1 MILVFLVITYFGP
14 TVKGAAVKD
23 HVSCDRDYAKVG
35 CFKEFHN
42 ATAHNLLITDKDD
55 QSDAYQGFELDWDK
69 MKESIHSIA
78 CRCSQKSQEEGY
90 DFFYIIHWAECWS
103 SKTLGVIL
111 DIDKASQRSSKCF
124 NANFLECDDKHV
136 EECVGGS
143 EEKTNA
149 VYLYKI
155 LKGHNSS
162 EPAIDGGLSN
172 WSEYSECSAS
182 CGDGIKERE
191 RTCTNPIPSGA
202 GKGCV
207 GELSEAVKCNLGKC
221 PAIIEI
227 QSYKVLEPSETLIL
241 KEEFPLV
248 KGKLIATLK
257 IMNKEYSISFEVKPT
272 SFEKGWKS
280 VIHLTLGNNFVTYG
294 DRNPGIWFHENG
306 LGGLHICSAVS
317 SYRNLCKD
325 TNPIQIDKWS
335 TIKVTQQ
342 FSEGSYVYSIYI
354 NGENIFSTIN
364 TDPRNF
370 ENVKVFMADPWHN
383 AQNGFV
389 RNLRI
394 INGNEGK
401 LLVQE
406 TQLIRGNLL
415 AVLPKLDLQYIVSF
429 DIKPNSFSKDWR
441 NVLHFTIGSDVT
453 NYGDRVPGVWF
464 HNNGDGSLCIAAPIN
479 GNLNR
484 FFITKPVLEKEWS
497 HVEVSQQLENGAY
510 MYTISLNGEKV
521 FSEQNTVPQYFENVE
536 VYTSDPWYP
545 AQDGLIKNLILVNGK
560 KDEPTPIAA
569 IVRPKESVD
578 QPIQQ
583 ELKKSKLTVTLS
595 RLEKEYTVSFKIKPV
610 SYSQGWKSV
619 IHLTK
624 GQNIGRYGDRTPA
637 AWFHHDGS
645 GKLTIASAINGNSN
659 YYFNT
664 QPLPLNEWSSF
675 QISQYRVN
683 GVYTF
688 VVYLNGHTIHSVE
701 NSKPESFEN
710 IKVYLGDPWY
720 DTQPG
725 FIKDLSII
733 NGNVEKLLKDKETH
747 LVQRNLVANIPK
759 FGKIYRVSFDVK
771 PNSFSKG
778 WHNVIHF
785 TVGSDADKY
794 GDRVPGVWFHNN
806 GDGSLHIAAPING
819 DINRYFDTTPLPLN
833 DWSHI
838 EISQQLENNIYIYK
852 IQLNGENVFSE
863 VNSQPKSFDN
873 VKVYASDPWYLAQ
886 DGLIKNL
893 VIINRQPDEE
903 FLQNAVVVGAD
914 VVEDATEHTIV
925 KDNLIAELP
934 SLEKTYSVSFK
945 IKPTLYSQGWKSV
958 IHLTIGQ
965 NIGRYGDRTP
975 AVWFLHDGSGR
986 LTIASA
992 INDNAN
998 YYFHTEPLQLNKWS
1012 SVQISQVRI
1021 KEVHTFIVYIDGKV
1035 IHSVENTKPQSFKN
1049 VKVYTADPWYDTQDG
1064 SLKDLRIINGNVE
1077 KLIEDRETP
1086 LVQRNQVAVIPKL
1099 EKSFRVYF
1107 DVKPKSFSKGW
1118 HNVIHFTIDSDVNK
1132 YGDRVPGVWFH
1143 NSGDGSLYIAAPIN
1157 GNLDRVFKTEPLLL
1171 NEWSHVEISQQLE
1184 NNIYLYTIKL
1194 NGEIIFS
1201 EENSQPK
1208 SFDNVKV
1215 YASNPW
1221 YAAQDGFIKDLSIVN
1236 GKPDDELLPNVLL
1249 ITKDYLEMLTEEI
1262 LKKNNLVATLPYL
1275 EKTYSVSFELMPRS
1289 YSQGW
1294 KSVIHLTIGQ
1304 NIGQYG
1310 ERTPAVW
1317 FLHDGSGRLAIAS
1330 AISGNQN
1337 YYFLTDPLN
1346 LNEWSNLRILQYR
1359 NNGVYI
1365 FSVYINGKLIHSIE
1379 NTKPQSFKNVK
1390 VYTADPWYDAQD
1402 GSIKDLRIVNGNIE
1416 QLIENKET
1424 RLVQSNL
1431 VAVIPKLEKSYKIY
1445 FDVKPNSFS
1454 EGWHNVIH
1462 FTIGSDVNKYGD
1474 RVPGVWFHNSG
1485 DGSLYIAAP
1494 INGNLDRVFKTEPL
1508 PLKKWSHV
1516 EISQQSE
1523 NNIYVYTIKLNGE
1536 NIFSEENTQPKSF
1549 DNVKVFASD
1558 PWYRVH
1564 DGSIKDLAIINGK
1577 PDEESLS
1584 NVVLVTKDLDLAT
1597 EEMLKKNNLI
1607 ATLPLLDK
1615 AYSVSFNLKPNSY
1628 SVGWKS
1634 VIHLTI
1640 GQNIG
1645 QYGERTPAVWFLHDG
1660 SGKLTIA
1667 SAINGNPNYY
1677 FHTDPLPLN
1686 QWSNIRISQF
1696 RFNGVYTFTVYINGK
1711 VIHSIENT
1719 KPQSFKNV
1727 KVYTADPW
1735 YDEQDGFIKD
1745 LRIINGN
1752 IEQLIED
1759 KETPLVQ
1766 NNLVAIVPRLE
1777 KIFKVFF
1784 EVKPNSFSEGW
1795 HNVIHFT
1802 IGSDVSKYGDRVPG
1816 IWFHN
1821 SGDGSLYIAAPING
1835 ILDRVF
1841 KTEPL
1846 PPKEWSHI
1854 EISQQFVSD
1863 VYLFSVSLNGIN
1875 VFSEQNNQPETFEN
1889 VKVFASDPW
1898 YSVQDGSIKNLFIV
1912 NGELDANVSDTQV
1925 ISKYSG
1931 SKWNLLKKGA
1941 CFEGKNDQPAEVPI
1955 NRNGAIVE
1963 VKLVH
1968 QTGRV
1973 KCADFFIGS
1982 NFGCFNDQTL
1992 FSVFICNKNKKVL
2005 FPSSRKPLTFPDNR
2019 NYIYPGY
2026 LPTDKEVILTNY
2038 DDPSYFNKGDSIY
2051 IWNNEDLYN
2060 AGEGDN
2066 VGRACVDV
2074 YVSFAD

>member
-1 MILVFLVITYFGP
+1 MILVFLVITCFGP
-14 TVKGAAVKD
+14 TVKGAVVKD

-111 DIDKASQRSSKCF
+111 DIDKVSQRSSKCF

-155 LKGHNSS
+155 LKGYNSS

-241 KEEFPLV
+241 KEESPLV

-257 IMNKEYSISFEVKPT
+257 VMNKEYSISFEVKPT

-294 DRNPGIWFHENG
+294 DRNPGVWFHENG

-335 TIKVTQQ
+335 TVKVAQQ

-370 ENVKVFMADPWHN
+370 ENVKVFMADPWYN

-406 TQLIRGNLL
+406 TQLLRGNLL

-441 NVLHFTIGSDVT
+441 NVLHFTIGSDGT

-464 HNNGDGSLCIAAPIN
+464 NNNGDGSLCIFAPIN
-479 GNLNR
+479 GNQNK
-484 FFITKPVLEKEWS
+484 FFITKPVPEKEWS

-569 IVRPKESVD
+569 IVRPKDSVD
-578 QPIQQ
+578 QPVQQ
-583 ELKKSKLTVTLS
+583 ELKKNKLAATLS

-619 IHLTK
+619 IHLTI

-688 VVYLNGHTIHSVE
+688 VVYLNGHTIHSVQ

-759 FGKIYRVSFDVK
+759 FGKIYKVSFDVK

-785 TVGSDADKY
+785 TVGSDVDKY

-819 DINRYFDTTPLPLN
+819 DINRYFDTAPLPLN
-833 DWSHI
+833 NWSHI

-863 VNSQPKSFDN
+863 VNTQPKSFDN

-903 FLQNAVVVGAD
+903 SLQNAVVIGAD
-914 VVEDATEHTIV
+914 VVEDTTEHTLV

-965 NIGRYGDRTP
+965 NFGRYGDRTP

-1021 KEVHTFIVYIDGKV
+1021 KEVYTFIVYIDGKV

-1049 VKVYTADPWYDTQDG
+1049 VKVYTADPWYDTQDA
-1064 SLKDLRIINGNVE
+1064 SLKDLRVINGNVE
-1077 KLIEDRETP
+1077 KLIEDKETP

-1107 DVKPKSFSKGW
+1107 DVKPKSFS
-1118 HNVIHFTIDSDVNK
+1118 N
-1132 YGDRVPGVWFH
+1132 
-1143 NSGDGSLYIAAPIN
+1143 
-1157 GNLDRVFKTEPLLL
+1157 
-1171 NEWSHVEISQQLE
+1171 
-1184 NNIYLYTIKL
+1184 
-1194 NGEIIFS
+1194 
-1201 EENSQPK
+1201 
-1208 SFDNVKV
+1208 
-1215 YASNPW
+1215 
-1221 YAAQDGFIKDLSIVN
+1221 
-1236 GKPDDELLPNVLL
+1236 
-1249 ITKDYLEMLTEEI
+1249 
-1262 LKKNNLVATLPYL
+1262 
-1275 EKTYSVSFELMPRS
+1275 
-1289 YSQGW
+1289 
-1294 KSVIHLTIGQ
+1294 
-1304 NIGQYG
+1304 
-1310 ERTPAVW
+1310 
-1317 FLHDGSGRLAIAS
+1317 
-1330 AISGNQN
+1330 
-1337 YYFLTDPLN
+1337 
-1346 LNEWSNLRILQYR
+1346 
-1359 NNGVYI
+1359 
-1365 FSVYINGKLIHSIE
+1365 
-1379 NTKPQSFKNVK
+1379 
-1390 VYTADPWYDAQD
+1390 
-1402 GSIKDLRIVNGNIE
+1402 
-1416 QLIENKET
+1416 
-1424 RLVQSNL
+1424 
-1431 VAVIPKLEKSYKIY
+1431 
-1445 FDVKPNSFS
+1445 
-1454 EGWHNVIH
+1454 GWHNVIH
-1462 FTIGSDVNKYGD
+1462 FTIGSDINKYGD

-1508 PLKKWSHV
+1508 PLNEWSHV
-1516 EISQQSE
+1516 EISQQLESS
-1523 NNIYVYTIKLNGE
+1523 IYLYAIKLNGE
-1536 NIFSEENTQPKSF
+1536 IVFSEENKQPKSF
-1549 DNVKVFASD
+1549 DNVKVYASN
-1558 PWYRVH
+1558 PWYAAQ
-1564 DGSIKDLAIINGK
+1564 DGFIKDLSIVNGK
-1577 PDEESLS
+1577 PDDESLS

-1640 GQNIG
+1640 GQNFG

-1677 FHTDPLPLN
+1677 FLTDPLPLN
-1686 QWSNIRISQF
+1686 QWSNVRISQF
-1696 RFNGVYTFTVYINGK
+1696 RFNGIYTFTVYINGK
-1711 VIHSIENT
+1711 LIHSIENT

-1766 NNLVAIVPRLE
+1766 NNLVAVIPRLE
-1777 KIFKVFF
+1777 KIFKVYF
-1784 EVKPNSFSEGW
+1784 EVKPKSFSEGW
-1795 HNVIHFT
+1795 RNVIHFT

-1816 IWFHN
+1816 VWFHN

-1846 PPKEWSHI
+1846 PLKEWSHI

-1863 VYLFSVSLNGIN
+1863 IYLFSVSLNGIN
-1875 VFSEQNNQPETFEN
+1875 IFSEQNNQPETFEN

-1925 ISKYSG
+1925 ISKYSD

-1955 NRNGAIVE
+1955 NRNGAIVK

-2026 LPTDKEVILTNY
+2026 LPTDKEVIFTNY
-2038 DDPSYFNKGDSIY
+2038 DDPSYFNEGDSIY

-2060 AGEGDN
+2060 AGEVDN

-2074 YVSFAD
+2074 YVSFAN